1 MGVKGWKQRLTAS
14 PQDIERERLQRHYE
28 QVTGLPIA
36 KMPLRRPVRI
46 AGEVTRHRVV
56 PRAGSP
62 WLEVTVSDGTGEVI
76 AAFAGRRRIGGLD
89 PGRGV
94 VLEGVAH
101 ASTHRTVILNPA
113 YTLLGASNA

>member
-1 MGVKGWKQRLTAS
+1 MGIRGWKQRLTAS
-14 PQDIERERLQRHYE
+14 AEDIERERLQGHYE
-28 QVTGLPIA
+28 QVTELAIA
-36 KMPLRRPVRI
+36 SIPLRRPVRI

-62 WLEVTVSDGTGEVI
+62 WLEVTVSDGTGEVV

-101 ASTHRTVILNPA
+101 ASGHRTVIFNPA

>member
-1 MGVKGWKQRLTAS
+1 MAIKGWRQRLAAS
-14 PQDIERERLQRHYE
+14 SADIERERLMRHYQ
-28 QVTGLPIA
+28 QVAEIPIA
-36 KMPLRRPVRI
+36 GMPLRRPVRI

-101 ASTHRTVILNPA
+101 ESAHHKVIFNPA
-113 YTLLGASNA
+113 YTLLGASTA